1 MKGKLY
7 CVGVGPGDPEL
18 ITVKALHVME
28 EADVIAY
35 PYTDKDD
42 PDSVAYGIASAAC
55 ERVKEKER
63 LPIFSPMAL
72 DANER
77 MKHHRMAAASIE
89 EKLAAGKSV
98 AYLTLGD
105 PTVYCTY
112 TPLRELLA
120 QDGHPTEYVSG
131 VPSFCAVAAKLGISL
146 ADGAESLKIIPA
158 GVGLSCHEEKNSL
171 VFMKAA
177 SRMKALKESELITGK
192 QVFAVTDCGMESEK
206 IYRDVNEIPDDA
218 GYFTVVIA
226 R

>member
-18 ITVKALHVME
+18 ITIKALRVME

-42 PDSVAYGIASAAC
+42 QSSVAFEIAAAAS
-55 ERVKEKER
+55 ERVKEKEC
-63 LPIFSPMAL
+63 LPIYSPMVL
-72 DANER
+72 DADER

-89 EKLAAGKSV
+89 ELLDAGKTV

-112 TPLRELLA
+112 TPLRDLLA
-120 QDGHPTEYVSG
+120 ADGHTTEYISG
-131 VPSFCAVAAKLGISL
+131 VTSFCAVAAKLGISL

-158 GVGLSCHEEKNSL
+158 AVGLSCHEEKNNL

-177 SRMKALKESELITGK
+177 SRMKALKESELIAGK
-192 QVFAVTDCGMESEK
+192 EVYAVTDCGMDSEK
-206 IYRDVNEIPDDA
+206 IYRGVHEIPDDA
-218 GYFTVVIA
+218 GYFTVVVA

>member
-18 ITVKALHVME
+18 VTIKALRVME

-35 PYTDKDD
+35 PYADKDAK
-42 PDSVAYGIASAAC
+42 DSTAYEIAAAASDC
-55 ERVKEKER
+55 VRTKES
-63 LPIFSPMAL
+63 LPIYSPMVL
-72 DANER
+72 DADER
-77 MKHHRMAAASIE
+77 MKYHRMAAASIE
-89 EKLAAGKSV
+89 ALLDAGKSV

-112 TPLRELLA
+112 TPLRDLLA
-120 QDGHPTEYVSG
+120 KDGHLTEYIPG
-131 VPSFCAVAAKLGISL
+131 VTSFCAVAARLGISL

-158 GVGLSCHEEKNSL
+158 AVGLSRHEEKNNL

-177 SRMKALKESELITGK
+177 SRMKALKESELLAGR
-192 QVFAVTDCGMESEK
+192 QVYAVTDCGMETEK
-206 IYRDVNEIPDDA
+206 IYCDVKEIPDDA
-218 GYFTVVIA
+218 GYFTVVVA